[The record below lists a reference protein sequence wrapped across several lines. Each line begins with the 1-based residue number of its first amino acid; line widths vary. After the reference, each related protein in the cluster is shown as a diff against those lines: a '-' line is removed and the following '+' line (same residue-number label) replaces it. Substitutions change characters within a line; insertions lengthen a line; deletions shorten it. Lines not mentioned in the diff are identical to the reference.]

1 MENKNRLGTCTASG
15 GECSYSG
22 RILKEGLNNLLTD
35 CDVRIRKEATWLL
48 L

>member
-1 MENKNRLGTCTASG
+1 MENKNRPGTCTASAEG
-15 GECSYSG
+15 RSYSG

-35 CDVRIRKEATWLL
+35 CDVRVRKEAAWLL